1 MANFADIVV
10 KDFAGF
16 DVTYVA
22 QVRAGGDGSKAV
34 WVDTRNPIAILRP
47 SFSVSTK
54 ENGTGTARRVTWE
67 HRVPVV
73 TATPDN
79 TYIVRDTVVA
89 SGTTLLPS
97 RVMEDELVNSIA
109 LQTALLSSNLIKE
122 ILGSGYNAV

>member
-10 KDFAGF
+10 KDSNGT

-22 QVRAGGDGSKAV
+22 QVRAGGEGSKAV

-73 TATPDN
+73 TAMPDN
-79 TYIVRDTVVA
+79 TFVVRDTVVA

-97 RVMEDELVNSIA
+97 RVTEEALEDSVV
-109 LQTALLSSNLIKE
+109 LQTALLNSSLIKE

>member
-10 KDFAGF
+10 KNSAGL
-16 DVTYVA
+16 DITYVA

-47 SFSVSTK
+47 SFSISTK

-67 HRVPVV
+67 HRVPEV
-73 TATPDN
+73 TTMADN

-89 SGTTLLPS
+89 SGSVLLPS
-97 RVMEDELVNSIA
+97 RIAESSLEDSVIV
-109 LQTALLSSNLIKE
+109 QTNLLASGLIRE